1 MKQLFIDTAHRHL
14 TVACVENGLI
24 VSMVHQEAFKS
35 QSEKVMDAIHQCFTF
50 AQWQPRQLQSVILT
64 EGPGSYTGV
73 RIAMTIAKVL
83 ASVASIQVF
92 TTTTLQLIA
101 ATGKNTFVM
110 LDARSSRVY
119 GGLVDEGQ
127 LVQSPAIYTIEQVKQ
142 FKEANSHWQFAGD
155 LHLLNEA
162 DSQSDIR
169 EGILTCIRY
178 ARLIE
183 DIDALTPMYLKSG
196 EEYKS

>member
-14 TVACVENGLI
+14 TIACVENGLI

-35 QSEKVMDAIHQCFTF
+35 QSEKVMDAINQCFKD
-50 AQWQPRQLQSVILT
+50 ANWQPRQLQSVVLT

-83 ASVASIQVF
+83 ATVASIQVF

-101 ATGKNTFVM
+101 GSNKNTFVM

-119 GGLVDEGQ
+119 GGLVDDGQ

-142 FKEANSHWQFAGD
+142 LKDTNSHWQFAGD
-155 LHLLNEA
+155 LHLLNET
-162 DSQSDIR
+162 DIWPDVHK
-169 EGILTCIRY
+169 GILTCIQN
-178 ARLIE
+178 ARRIE
-183 DIDALTPMYLKSG
+183 DIDTLTPMYLKSS

>member
-35 QSEKVMDAIHQCFTF
+35 QSEKVMDAIHQCFTS
-50 AQWQPRQLQSVILT
+50 ADWQPRQLQSVILT

-119 GGLVDEGQ
+119 GGLVHDGQ

>member
-1 MKQLFIDTAHRHL
+1 MKQLFMDTAHRHL
-14 TVACVENGLI
+14 TVACVENGRI
-24 VSMVHQEAFKS
+24 VSMVHQEALKS
-35 QSEKVMDAIHQCFTF
+35 QSEKVMDAIHECFTF
-50 AQWQPRQLQSVILT
+50 ADWQPRQLQSVILT

-101 ATGKNTFVM
+101 ASSKNTFVM

-142 FKEANSHWQFAGD
+142 FKETNLHWQFAGD
-155 LHLLNEA
+155 LHLINES
-162 DSQSDIR
+162 DRWLDIR
-169 EGILTCIRY
+169 EGILTCIRG
-178 ARLIE
+178 AKLVE
-183 DIDALTPMYLKSG
+183 DIDALTPMYLKSS

>member
-35 QSEKVMDAIHQCFTF
+35 QSEKVMDAIHQCFTY
-50 AQWQPRQLQSVILT
+50 ANWQPRQLQSVILT

-119 GGLVDEGQ
+119 GGLVHEGQ

-142 FKEANSHWQFAGD
+142 LKEANSHWQFAGD
-155 LHLLNEA
+155 LHLLNES

-178 ARLIE
+178 ARPIE